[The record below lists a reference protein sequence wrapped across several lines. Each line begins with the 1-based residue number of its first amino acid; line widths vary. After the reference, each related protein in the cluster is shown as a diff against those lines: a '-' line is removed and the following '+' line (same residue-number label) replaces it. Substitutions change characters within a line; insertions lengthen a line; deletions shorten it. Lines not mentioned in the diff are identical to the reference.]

1 MKVLLLVLTSF
12 SVIAA
17 CTEPS
22 LNEGSSEPSEATR
35 AQIEAVNEQTF
46 SCVATKARQY
56 AATPGSPME
65 LGMLAAS
72 ACQTYINE
80 SARVYAAGNPRVEAM
95 NRESFKESMTEAAA
109 RMIVERRAN

>member
-46 SCVATKARQY
+46 TRIPQVTR
-56 AATPGSPME
+56 
-65 LGMLAAS
+65 
-72 ACQTYINE
+72 
-80 SARVYAAGNPRVEAM
+80 
-95 NRESFKESMTEAAA
+95 
-109 RMIVERRAN
+109 

>member
-1 MKVLLLVLTSF
+1 
-12 SVIAA
+12 
-17 CTEPS
+17 
-22 LNEGSSEPSEATR
+22 
-35 AQIEAVNEQTF
+35 
-46 SCVATKARQY
+46 
-56 AATPGSPME
+56 ME